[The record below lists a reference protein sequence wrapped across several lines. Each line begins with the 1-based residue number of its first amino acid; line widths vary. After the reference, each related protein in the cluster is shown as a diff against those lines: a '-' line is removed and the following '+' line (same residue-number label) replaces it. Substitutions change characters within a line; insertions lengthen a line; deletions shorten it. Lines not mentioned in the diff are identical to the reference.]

1 MQHGNVQI
9 RDRRVEGVLHMT
21 AGVQRAAA
29 FAEQQDRQLV
39 VVVAVAIP
47 DAGAVEEHHVVE
59 QGAVAFFDCLQFGDE
74 VGQVLGVELV
84 DLGDL
89 FELGFVA
96 AVVRAVMMAFGHADE
111 LVAAVR
117 AFVGEDE
124 RAEAGEVSLE
134 GEDLQVSQRLHVLAV
149 FLWDAGGLLDGRLD
163 LNILLLVALQV
174 LFHLADGGEVLIELA
189 AVSSAELGFER
200 LGIVTHRVE
209 HAQAVVIVLGG
220 AIEPIE
226 DLLGIDL
233 FGHGRLFGTPGDV
246 VRVGTG
252 IA

>member
-1 MQHGNVQI
+1 MA
-9 RDRRVEGVLHMT
+9 
-21 AGVQRAAA
+21 AGVQCAAA
-29 FAEQQDRQLV
+29 FAEQENRQLI
-39 VVVAVAIP
+39 VVVAVAVA

-74 VGQVLGVELV
+74 VVEVLSVELV

-96 AVVRAVMMAFGHADE
+96 AVVGAVVVAFGHADE
-111 LVAAVR
+111 LVAAV
-117 AFVGEDE
+117 ASFVGEDE
-124 RAEAGEVSLE
+124 GAEAGEVGLE

-149 FLWDAGGLLDGRLD
+149 FLRDAGGLLDGRLD
-163 LNILLLVALQV
+163 LGVFFLVAV
-174 LFHLADGGEVLIELA
+174 ESAFHLADAREVLIELA
-189 AVSSAELGFER
+189 AVSPAELGFER
-200 LGIVTHRVE
+200 LGIVPHGVE
-209 HAQAVVIVLGG
+209 HAQAVVVVLGG

-233 FGHGRLFGTPGDV
+233 FGHGCLFRTPGDV

-252 IA
+252 VA